1 MYSQQI
7 DQMYF
12 KQENK
17 SHFTTLRRA
26 AQMKKILP
34 KVKLFMFVTDPIQR
48 IYSHFNMC
56 IRNKYPM

>member
-1 MYSQQI
+1 MTRNLWLLIFARQI
-7 DQMYF
+7 IFF
-12 KQENK
+12 K
-17 SHFTTLRRA
+17 RA

-48 IYSHFNMC
+48 IYSHLNMC